1 MVTNTLLRDFDIARI
16 IDDFRRRIE
25 RLEILILQFR
35 ILFTPGVVWD
45 TGWVAVPAAAGF
57 TSALNVRRIGHFV
70 MLRGTLTPT
79 VDWGAASSLQQPVAV
94 GGVPVQ
100 FRSPVTLNILGASG
114 AATAVTW
121 FRVAVASNGGI
132 QVRCSTAAHPNS
144 VNINITYIDT

>member
-1 MVTNTLLRDFDIARI
+1 MVTNTLPRDFDIARI

-45 TGWVAVPAAAGF
+45 TGWVAVTAAAGF

-79 VDWGAASSLQQPVAV
+79 VDWGAASSLQTPVAA
-94 GGVPVQ
+94 GSIPAQ
-100 FRSPVTLNILGASG
+100 FRSPVSMSILGASG
-114 AATAVTW
+114 ATSAVTW
-121 FRVAVASNGGI
+121 FRVAILSNGGI
-132 QVRCSTAAHPNS
+132 QVRCSTAAHTNS
-144 VNINITYIDT
+144 VSINHTYIDS